1 MAVSVR
7 RSRKRA
13 RSTKRTRRS
22 KVRALWRNNPRIFG
36 GFPQTKKIT
45 LRYCDAV
52 ALNPGGGLTGATYY
66 AFRGNSCNDPD
77 YTGTGHQPLYY
88 DTWCSS
94 TGIYQSYLVLSSTIK
109 ATFINYQVNTAFGV
123 DAAGTTVGS
132 TVTPS
137 YGYTCGIIVDDQN
150 TDISVTTN
158 TLREL
163 GQSSRNRWKF
173 VPPNLMGKPTTL
185 YQKYNPKELF
195 GIKDTR
201 DDVVDLKA
209 SYNGNPAKGGYF
221 IVWVAND
228 DETTNPPA
236 LTVQIEITY
245 NVLLTDLV
253 QNVSQS

>member
-1 MAVSVR
+1 MTTSLIKRNKKR
-7 RSRKRA
+7 RRTSNKSLTVKRK
-13 RSTKRTRRS
+13 TNRRI
-22 KVRALWRNNPRIFG
+22 PRFFA

-66 AFRGNSCNDPD
+66 IFRGNSCNDPD
-77 YTGTGHQPLYY
+77 YSGTGHQPLYY

-94 TGIYQSYLVLSSTIK
+94 VGIYASYLVLGSRIK
-109 ATFINYQVNTAFGV
+109 ASFINYQVNTAYGLE
-123 DAAGTTVGS
+123 AAGTTVGS

-137 YGYTCGIIVDDQN
+137 YGYTCGILMDDQVN
-150 TDISVTTN
+150 DISITSN

-163 GQSSRNRWKF
+163 GQSPRNRWKF
-173 VPPNLMGKPTTL
+173 VPPNLMGKPTVL
-185 YQKYNPKELF
+185 YQKYNPKALY

-201 DDVVDLKA
+201 DATADLKA
-209 SYNGNPAKGGYF
+209 SYNGNPNKGGYF

-228 DETTNPPA
+228 DESTNPPA

-245 NVLLTDLV
+245 DVLLSDLV